1 MGSRGRRKKPQR
13 NWRRLPKDGDVC
25 ELSLGGYLVFES
37 WLGIGNRSYC
47 ILGRKRLNTGY
58 WVFTKSLEG
67 VKEQA

>member
-1 MGSRGRRKKPQR
+1 MGPREITEGFPER
-13 NWRRLPKDGDVC
+13 VTC
-25 ELSLGGYLVFES
+25 ELSLGVYVVFES
-37 WLGIGNRSYC
+37 WLGAGNRSAC